1 MNYDINLVDLDKDT
15 LKQNLTDYLK
25 STDIGKQYDL
35 DTNGTAIKM
44 LIDLFSY
51 NTLIWAHY
59 LHLVNKESFISTAQR
74 ADSISKLLQSSG
86 FTVSNKNSAIS
97 LVTFTKTNAS
107 LAQIDRFAVVRGRNS
122 NNSIENFYY
131 VDDLV
136 TLDASTTLT
145 FYAGN
150 SLVKENRIYVD
161 LDNQE
166 YQIIDG
172 DVDVRTIRVSVNSV
186 YWDNHTN
193 DPLQDTNENSQIFF
207 VVKKGKYYCIK
218 FGKDLQSQNI
228 NSIGKSVTGADIVKL
243 SYVISSGLDGNG
255 VNITEIIS
263 NGSKPIPTVLVSSTT
278 SSGGYDT
285 PDLNYLKYIGPRYY
299 GYQGLITKSDY
310 EAVIISSGYLS
321 DYTDPQNK
329 IAVFDGQTHNN
340 NYGKIYFSIIGLDVD
355 SNQISSIK
363 TILQDKAVYG
373 LSVEYKSSENFTG
386 NITIACTRDGSKTT
400 KTIGQLTNDYEDA
413 IEEQYST
420 LQFNNLISKA
430 DLIVL
435 ASEVDGGLVVKDSNI
450 SFTFTKTLNLTEN
463 KTVYFYNP
471 ISSITT
477 DLVSSNLS
485 TSNVKFVSTST
496 NVPELSGFKYIDA
509 VLSNGTTV
517 KSKVGIFNVTTGFIL
532 FYDSV
537 VVNEEFDITITP
549 NTDQISPIHNMAV
562 EYAISSITLT

>member
-25 STDIGKQYDL
+25 STEVGKQYDL
-35 DTNGTAIKM
+35 DTNGTAVKM

-166 YQIIDG
+166 YQIIDA

-193 DPLQDTNENSQIFF
+193 DPLQNTNENFQIFF
-207 VVKKGKYYCIK
+207 VVKKGKYYYIK

-255 VNITEIIS
+255 VNITEIVS
-263 NGSKPIPTVLVSSTT
+263 NGSKTIPTVLVSSTT

-285 PDLNYLKYIGPRYY
+285 PDLNYLKYVGPRYY

-310 EAVIISSGYLS
+310 EAAIISSGYLS

-373 LSVEYKSSENFTG
+373 LSIEYKSSENFTG
-386 NITIACTRDGSKTT
+386 NITIACTRDG
-400 KTIGQLTNDYEDA
+400 TIGQLRNDYEDA

-420 LQFNNLISKA
+420 LQFNNSISKA

-435 ASEVDGGLVVKDSNI
+435 ASEVDSGLVVKDSNI

-463 KTVYFYNP
+463 KTVYFYNS

-517 KSKVGIFNVTTGFIL
+517 KSKVGIFNATTGFIL

-562 EYAISSITLT
+562 EYAISSITVT